1 MPVTLLRH
9 TARNVSPVL
18 STGYAIRLGH
28 LGRSVL
34 FVHSLFANRRHLSR
48 CRSSNT
54 YLSHPTFNHNLRRAF
69 PHSLRHVRA
78 PERSECVALTSIKHC
93 LIICSPRRTEIFGDL
108 YTREYNVAVKE
119 DTIEPIGGS
128 RRYFPPI

>member
-34 FVHSLFANRRHLSR
+34 FVHSLFANRKHLSR
-48 CRSSNT
+48 YRSSNT
-54 YLSHPTFNHNLRRAF
+54 YLSHPAFHHNLKGLPTLLTTRPSPRD
-69 PHSLRHVRA
+69 
-78 PERSECVALTSIKHC
+78 RSECVALASIEHC
-93 LIICSPRRTEIFGDL
+93 LTICSPRRTEILGDL
-108 YTREYNVAVKE
+108 YTHEYNVAVKE
-119 DTIEPIGGS
+119 DTAEPIGGS
-128 RRYFPPI
+128 RRYFPPV